1 MGCWNSLRHGNCK
14 TVLAKNYKMHKKNR
28 TIFTGVFIASGAFL
42 YAQTAPSEPSKTAE
56 TAGAPTSAPTE
67 APGGNSGS
75 GGMNFLKMFDPQSG
89 NVTWQGKSFGLGESK
104 VQLDRFER
112 YLVTPE
118 ANGEADLAYNKT
130 LEEISDTLKG
140 RKGGTVDQ
148 RVVAAWRLLYK
159 AADYDADSRL
169 SETLANSLISHWQTN
184 AKVRDIIE
192 TNKDLERKRASAES
206 NIVRTKDS
214 DRNVV
219 LESIRNNASA
229 TAAPPSRDYASNPFE
244 KRMAEAEQR
253 IADNQK
259 IETTSR
265 LNQKLEFQGLILQ
278 LFAQRR
284 FQHVLIALDFYR
296 YLFPG
301 EQGDMEAGDS
311 LKKQFLGNV
320 DVKLTTT
327 GVEALTR
334 EAIREVDTGS
344 KAVEHLLS
352 KGEIYGASLRL
363 MEVFHLGEFLP
374 VVKTFPLNKKDQLR
388 ASVQGM
394 GDLTTAL
401 EAKDFD
407 RASTLIAEIK
417 TKVPDFD
424 AVKPNAMIVAAKQ
437 VSSLALQKAGLAAK
451 SGDMKSAE
459 EAIRMAME
467 AWPSNPA
474 ITKFSTGVEQR
485 ADVVDVAAK
494 DFDRLIS
501 NGELRSI
508 FKDRFRYAA
517 ALHSDTER
525 NKLFTDVMKRME
537 QIETAL
543 AQSQELQRTKNDLGA
558 WEIVERAYRAFPDDL
573 QINRA
578 RSDLAV
584 KASSF
589 AALVARAE
597 AEEKSGQRVSA
608 LLAYLDAK
616 EKYPASY
623 FADDG
628 ITRLTGEIL
637 ENRANSAES
646 SKVSGPAVVSGAPAK

>member
-1 MGCWNSLRHGNCK
+1 LFTVGLCW
-14 TVLAKNYKMHKKNR
+14 AA
-28 TIFTGVFIASGAFL
+28 TGVS
-42 YAQTAPSEPSKTAE
+42 AQSPSADPSKTAE
-56 TAGAPTSAPTE
+56 GANASSNASA
-67 APGGNSGS
+67 APGAGGNAS
-75 GGMNFLKMFDPQSG
+75 GGLNLLKMFDPQSG

-104 VQLDRFER
+104 AQLTRFER
-112 YLVTPE
+112 YLVTPA
-118 ANGEADLAYNKT
+118 ANGEADLAYSQT

-148 RVVAAWRLLYK
+148 RVADAWRLLYK
-159 AADYDADSRL
+159 AADYEGDSRL

-184 AKVRDIIE
+184 VRVREILR
-192 TNKDLERKRASAES
+192 TNKELERSRANAES
-206 NIVRTKDS
+206 NIVRTRDS
-214 DRNVV
+214 DRNLV
-219 LESIRNNASA
+219 LESIRNNTSASSG
-229 TAAPPSRDYASNPFE
+229 PPTRDYAVSPHE
-244 KRMAEAEQR
+244 KRLTEAEQK
-253 IADNQK
+253 IAENIQL
-259 IETTSR
+259 ETSSR

-301 EQGDMEAGDS
+301 EQGNMEGGDA
-311 LKKQFLGNV
+311 LKQQFLGDM
-320 DVKLTTT
+320 DVKLTTS
-327 GVEALTR
+327 GIEALTR
-334 EAIREVDTGS
+334 EAIREVDFGS
-344 KAVEHLLS
+344 QAVNHLLS
-352 KGEIYGASLRL
+352 RGEIYGASLRL

-374 VVKTFPLNKKDQLR
+374 VVKTFPIEQKDQLR

-394 GDLTTAL
+394 VELTTAL

-407 RASTLIAEIK
+407 RASTLIDEIK
-417 TKVPDFD
+417 AKVPDFD
-424 AVKPNAMIVAAKQ
+424 SVKPNAMIVAAKQ
-437 VSSLALQKAGLAAK
+437 VSALSLQRAGLAAK
-451 SGDMKSAE
+451 SGDMKAAE
-459 EAIRMAME
+459 EAIKMAME

-485 ADVVDVAAK
+485 ADVVNVAAS
-494 DFDRLIS
+494 DFDRLIG

-508 FKDRFRYAA
+508 FRDRFRFAA
-517 ALHSDTER
+517 ALHDDAER

-543 AQSQELQRTKNDLGA
+543 AQSQELQRTKNELGA

-584 KASSF
+584 KASAF
-589 AALVARAE
+589 AALIARADT
-597 AEEKSGQRVSA
+597 EEMAGQRVSA

-623 FADDG
+623 FADEG
-628 ITRLTGEIL
+628 IARLTGEIL
-637 ENRANSAES
+637 DGRAGATAPTGTDSGA
-646 SKVSGPAVVSGAPAK
+646 SGPTLAGGDR

>member
-1 MGCWNSLRHGNCK
+1 MR
-14 TVLAKNYKMHKKNR
+14 KKNLHWA
-28 TIFTGVFIASGAFL
+28 IFITTLIGGAML
-42 YAQTAPSEPSKTAE
+42 PAQTPSD
-56 TAGAPTSAPTE
+56 AGKPTEGTGTPASAPAT
-67 APGGNSGS
+67 PPSGGNGGS
-75 GGMNFLKMFDPQSG
+75 GGVGLLKMFDPQSG
-89 NVTWQGKSFGLGESK
+89 NVTWQGKTFGLGESK
-104 VQLDRFER
+104 VQLARFER

-118 ANGEADLAYNKT
+118 ANGDADLAYNKT

-140 RKGGTVDQ
+140 RKGGTVEQ
-148 RVVAAWRLLYK
+148 RVAAAWRLLYK
-159 AADYDADSRL
+159 AADYEGDSRL

-184 AKVRDIIE
+184 AKVRDILQ
-192 TNKDLERKRASAES
+192 TNKDLEKTRANAEA
-206 NIVRTKDS
+206 NIVRTKDG
-214 DRNVV
+214 DRNLV

-229 TAAPPSRDYASNPFE
+229 TAAPPTRDYASNPFE
-244 KRMAEAEQR
+244 KRLSDAERR
-253 IADNQK
+253 ITENEK
-259 IETTSR
+259 LETTSR
-265 LNQKLEFQGLILQ
+265 LNQKLEFQGMIFQ

-301 EQGDMEAGDS
+301 EQGDMEAGDG
-311 LKKQFLGNV
+311 LKKQFLGDI

-334 EAIREVDTGS
+334 EAIREVDVGS
-344 KAVEHLLS
+344 RAVDHLLS

-374 VVKTFPLNKKDQLR
+374 VVKTFPLDQKDKLR
-388 ASVQGM
+388 SSVQGM
-394 GDLTTAL
+394 GDLMTAL

-407 RASTLIAEIK
+407 RASTLITEIK
-417 TKVPDFD
+417 AKVPDFD
-424 AVKPNAMIVAAKQ
+424 SVKPNAMIVAAKQ
-437 VSSLALQKAGLAAK
+437 MSSLALQKAGLSAK
-451 SGDMKSAE
+451 SGDMKAAE
-459 EAIRMAME
+459 EAIRAAME

-474 ITKFSTGVEQR
+474 ITKFSAGVEQR
-485 ADVVDVAAK
+485 SDVVDVAAK

-508 FKDRFRYAA
+508 FKDRFRFAA
-517 ALHSDTER
+517 ALHSDEER

-537 QIETAL
+537 KIETAL

-558 WEIVERAYRAFPDDL
+558 WEIVERAYRSFPDDL

-584 KASSF
+584 KASAF
-589 AALVARAE
+589 AALIAKAD
-597 AEEKSGQRVSA
+597 AEEKAEQRVSA

-628 ITRLTGEIL
+628 ISRLTGEIL
-637 ENRANSAES
+637 ESRAGRALGEGAKPTASAALA
-646 SKVSGPAVVSGAPAK
+646 SGEATK